1 MDHLTDEAL
10 VQKFRQ
16 TKDSIYFKSLVRRYQ
31 NRLFN
36 AALRILGNS
45 EEAEEVVQDA
55 FVKVHQNLDR
65 FRNQASF
72 GAWVFK
78 IAHNICMD
86 VQRNRHRKRGLRVL
100 AFDPQSTLD
109 SETTADS
116 HTQTVSQIA
125 DPSMNPA
132 QKLEFDEQEEVVSK
146 ALSALPEPQRTVLI
160 LFDVEGFTYQEVA
173 EIIGSSVG
181 TVRSRLHYGR
191 IKMRELLDPY
201 FSQQNVSTASR

>member
-1 MDHLTDEAL
+1 MDLTDEAL

-36 AALRILGNS
+36 AAVRILGNS

-86 VQRNRHRKRGLRVL
+86 VQRHKLRKKGLRLL
-100 AFDPQSTLD
+100 AFDPQSTLEAD
-109 SETTADS
+109 VVADS
-116 HTQTVSQIA
+116 SSQVVSQIA
-125 DPSMNPA
+125 DPAMNPA
-132 QKLEFDEQEEVVSK
+132 QKLDFNEQEEIVSK
-146 ALSALPEPQRTVLI
+146 ALSELPDAQRTVLI
-160 LFDVEGFTYQEVA
+160 LFDIEGFTYQEVA
-173 EIIGSSVG
+173 DIVGASVG

-191 IKMRELLDPY
+191 MKMRELLDPY
-201 FSQQNVSTASR
+201 FSQQNVSTFSR